1 MSEETF
7 DNFSEHDSG
16 ELTPDVEIFGNYC
29 EFLDAIEELD
39 DFLKDF
45 EKHISETGTALGK
58 SITER
63 QMKEKLHYEDP
74 ELLRYYRFSTTH
86 GIIFRESFII
96 SLGILTEKTVKM
108 ISTTYRKGHNLKLK
122 LTDLSGSSYLEQFK
136 MYFTKVYHAGF
147 PFDESIWV
155 DLKNVIIIRNCLVH
169 KAGIFEDYETEKIL
183 DFYRRKSKINMT
195 DINVIMTDED
205 FCKTCLN
212 IVSLFFQQVFK
223 KASKEFDRDGQDSLI
238 P

>member
-7 DNFSEHDSG
+7 DDFSEQDNV

-29 EFLDAIEELD
+29 EFLDSIEELQ
-39 DFLKDF
+39 DFLNEF
-45 EKHISETGTALGK
+45 EKHISETETALGK
-58 SITER
+58 SINER
-63 QMKEKLHYEDP
+63 QLKERIHYEDP

-86 GIIFRESFII
+86 GVIFRESFII

-136 MYFTKVYHAGF
+136 SYFTKVYHAGF
-147 PFDESIWV
+147 PFDESIWS
-155 DLKNVIIIRNCLVH
+155 DLKIVIIIRNCLVH
-169 KAGIFEDYETEKIL
+169 KAGSFEDYETEKIL
-183 DFYRRKSKINMT
+183 DFYSRKSAINMKDT
-195 DINVIMTDED
+195 YVIMTDGD

-212 IVSLFFQQVFK
+212 IVSSFFQKVFN
-223 KASKEFDRDGQDSLI
+223 KASHEFDRNGENLGI